1 MPTLVIRNID
11 DDLHARLKASA
22 KERGR
27 SMEADVRARLRE
39 SLAAENPASGQ
50 TLGEAVRAVFGPL
63 GGVHPRGRVAVED
76 HELGK
81 QVGRCFVRMIDIR

>member
-63 GGVHPRGRVAVED
+63 GGVEFELPERGEFMERDPPDFSGPEWAREA
-76 HELGK
+76 
-81 QVGRCFVRMIDIR
+81 